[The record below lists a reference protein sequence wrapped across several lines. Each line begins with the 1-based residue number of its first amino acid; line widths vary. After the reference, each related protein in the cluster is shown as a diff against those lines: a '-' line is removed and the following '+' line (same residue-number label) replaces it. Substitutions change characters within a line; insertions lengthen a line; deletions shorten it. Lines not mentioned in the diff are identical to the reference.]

1 MSFFSPSA
9 AWLFLLALPLVALYF
24 LKLKRPRV
32 TVPSLVLWRRVLDDQ
47 RVNSPFQRF
56 KRNLLLLLQLLLLL
70 LLILAA
76 MQPFFR
82 GTGNRMARLPV
93 LIDCSASMAAVEKR
107 GGPTRLE
114 LAKER
119 VSDMIAGLL
128 PDQEMAIISFS
139 DTARQRSGF
148 TNNTQL
154 LRDALDDI
162 EVEEVP
168 SQIDHAFRMARALSR
183 GVSFDEVMLLSDGNL
198 PGRASMDLPFKV
210 NYQQLA
216 AAGAN
221 IGITTCSA
229 RRDRDEGWEIFVE
242 VGASAG
248 ADYGGALTMTS
259 AGQKEPLASELV
271 TTKPGQAARLLLSV
285 SGYEEQELTF
295 TLTPNAAVDAVESDN
310 VAYLRLPALRALQ
323 VYVPETLS
331 SFRHALASIDN
342 LEVYPNQR
350 NLPPG
355 QFDLVIADD
364 EESLALP
371 ARVQLKLGQVPEPL
385 QTLVQVEQKS
395 NQAID
400 WKQDASLLKHVD
412 FSNVVFLDQPIAEDF
427 QPGVFLNLGFE
438 VLVYGSQ
445 GPLLLQERQDEQLSI
460 HALFHPDRSTFPF
473 RVGFPVFVANV
484 VEVARQAAGLSE
496 AKALRTGIMPGMLT
510 IPEIEVSV
518 AGPDTDLMIKSD
530 AGGRLPGVNAR
541 RVGLYGYAE
550 LDLRRGAS
558 LLSLSET
565 SLSQVE
571 VVEFRE
577 ARVQADSKAVET
589 DRPLWQWLTAVALL
603 ILLVEWWFFQRRP
616 GGWTRARASR

>member
-1 MSFFSPSA
+1 MSFFAPSA
-9 AWLFLLALPLVALYF
+9 AWVFLLALPLVALYF

-32 TVPSLVLWRRVLDDQ
+32 TVSSLVLWRRVLDDQ

-82 GTGNRMARLPV
+82 GAGDRVTRLPV
-93 LIDCSASMAAVEKR
+93 LIYCSASMGAIEKR

-154 LRDALDDI
+154 LRDALADI
-162 EVEEVP
+162 QVEEVP
-168 SQIDHAFRMARALSR
+168 SQIDHAFRMAQALSR
-183 GVSFDEVMLLSDGNL
+183 GASFDEVVLLSDGNV
-198 PGRASMDLPFKV
+198 PGRASMDLPFQV
-210 NYQQLA
+210 NYQRLA
-216 AAGAN
+216 AAGPN
-221 IGITTCSA
+221 VGITACSA

-248 ADYGGALTMTS
+248 ADYGGVLTMTS
-259 AGQKEPLASELV
+259 AAQEEPLASELV
-271 TTKPGQAARLLLSV
+271 TTKPGEAVRLLLAV
-285 SGYEEQELTF
+285 SGYEAQELTF
-295 TLTPNAAVDAVESDN
+295 TLTPNAPVDALESDN
-310 VAYLRLPALRALQ
+310 VAYLRLPALRSLQ

-331 SFRHALASIDN
+331 SFRHALASIDK

-350 NLPPG
+350 NLSPD

-364 EESLALP
+364 DESLARP
-371 ARVQLKLGQVPEPL
+371 AGVQLRLGQVPAVL
-385 QTLVQVEQKS
+385 QELVKVEQRS

-400 WKQDASLLKHVD
+400 WRRDASLLQHVD
-412 FSNVVFLDQPIAEDF
+412 FSNVVFLDQPVTADF
-427 QPGVFLNLGFE
+427 QPGVFLNLGFD
-438 VLVYGSQ
+438 VLLYGSK
-445 GPLLLQERQDEQLSI
+445 GPLLLEERQDERLTI
-460 HALFHPDRSTFPF
+460 HALFHPERSTFSF

-484 VEVARQAAGLSE
+484 VETARQMAGLSE
-496 AKALRTGIMPGMLT
+496 AKALATGILSSLLVP
-510 IPEIEVSV
+510 PETNVSV
-518 AGPDTDLMIKSD
+518 TGPEMDLSIESDD
-530 AGGRLPGVNAR
+530 AGRLLGVNVR
-541 RVGLYGYAE
+541 RVGMYDYEE

-558 LLSLSET
+558 LLSLAET
-565 SLSQVE
+565 SLAQVE
-571 VVEFRE
+571 AVEFRE
-577 ARVQADSKAVET
+577 ARVQADTKAVET
-589 DRPLWQWLTAVALL
+589 DRPLWQWLAGFALL
-603 ILLVEWWFFQRRP
+603 ILLIEWWFFQRRP